1 MNISF
6 IEVPN
11 YPERRNLYVFFGMSS
26 PTDSLADDTRR
37 FFTGL
42 FICSQPLAEALWQFG
57 LHGFSPL
64 KIIQIQTLVS
74 INRNLTESC

>member
-11 YPERRNLYVFFGMSS
+11 YPERRNLYVFFGISS
-26 PTDSLADDTRR
+26 PTDSLAD
-37 FFTGL
+37 GL
-42 FICSQPLAEALWQFG
+42 FICSQPLAEALRLFG

-64 KIIQIQTLVS
+64 KIIQIQTLVF

>member
-26 PTDSLADDTRR
+26 PTDSLANDAAGSLRAFSFAR
-37 FFTGL
+37 
-42 FICSQPLAEALWQFG
+42 SLWRKRCGYLGCMAF
-57 LHGFSPL
+57 LP
-64 KIIQIQTLVS
+64 
-74 INRNLTESC
+74 